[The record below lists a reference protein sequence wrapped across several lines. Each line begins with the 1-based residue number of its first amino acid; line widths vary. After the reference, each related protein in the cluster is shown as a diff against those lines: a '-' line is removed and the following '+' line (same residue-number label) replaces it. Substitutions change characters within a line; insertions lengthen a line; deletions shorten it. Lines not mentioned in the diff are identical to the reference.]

1 MGVSKEKIMSQPTD
15 EQQKELQEQ
24 SVAEEQSTEQP
35 TTEPQMSQDKPSTEN
50 QHPLPISQRSK
61 WLMSLFT
68 SLIAIAAVGI
78 AAWLGVSIGRSSER
92 AYFEDL
98 MERQACNDGTTNIDM
113 EEYARELAALEQYM
127 AGEDKMLQTIAA
139 VRNYYV
145 DPVKIDTIYEKAIPA
160 LLAELDPHSEYLPAS
175 MFSSVNESLEGEFD
189 GIGIVFN
196 ASTDTI
202 TVLSVI
208 PQGPSAKAGVRP
220 GDRIVKID
228 GRNVAGQKIPQDSMV
243 RLMRGPR
250 GSHVKLSVKR
260 ASLDHLVEMN
270 VTRDAIELHS
280 IETSFMLDDKAKI
293 GYVRLSQ
300 FARTS
305 HDEMRKALTELKS
318 EGMRGVIIDLRGNGG
333 GFLDQAILIANEFL
347 PADRLIVYTEDR
359 FNQQI
364 KEYSRGNGSF
374 TDIEL
379 AILVDETSASS
390 SEILAGAIQDNDRG
404 VIIGRRTF
412 GKGLVQSQIPFTD
425 GSAIRL
431 TVARY
436 YTPSGRSI
444 QRPYTN
450 GDELAYH
457 MDIIDRYNRNE
468 LFSADSI
475 HFDESQKFKTRGG
488 RTVYGGGGIM
498 PDIFTPLDTMGMS
511 DYYNRVWNTNVLYRY
526 TMEYTDR
533 HRSEMDNITTLKA
546 LDSLLASSD
555 LVADFVAYA
564 ERNGVE
570 TDEEGLR
577 ISRDVIEA
585 QLRAYIGRNAMDDE
599 AGFYY
604 NIYAIDNTLQRAVKE
619 LRKSINKR

>member
-1 MGVSKEKIMSQPTD
+1 MSENRVKRVLSLLWSAVLVSV
-15 EQQKELQEQ
+15 
-24 SVAEEQSTEQP
+24 VAG
-35 TTEPQMSQDKPSTEN
+35 
-50 QHPLPISQRSK
+50 
-61 WLMSLFT
+61 
-68 SLIAIAAVGI
+68 AIWFGI
-78 AAWLGVSIGRSSER
+78 GLGRSSER
-92 AYFEDL
+92 ARIQEL
-98 MERQACNDGTTNIDM
+98 MTENDGTTNVDM
-113 EEYARELAALEQYM
+113 AEYAREMAAMEQYL
-127 AGEDKMLQTIAA
+127 AGDDKLLQTIAF

-145 DPVKIDTIYEKAIPA
+145 DPIQLDTIYEKAIPA
-160 LLAELDPHSEYLPAS
+160 LLSELDPHSEYIPAK
-175 MFSSVNESLEGEFD
+175 MFSEVNESLEGEFD

-208 PQGPSAKAGVRP
+208 PKGPSSEAGVRP

-228 GRNVAGQKIPQDSMV
+228 GRVVAGQKIPQDSMV
-243 RLMRGPR
+243 RLMRGKR
-250 GSHVKLSVKR
+250 GTRVMLGVKR
-260 ASLDHLVEMN
+260 AALDELVDIE
-270 VTRDAIELHS
+270 VTRAPIEIHS
-280 IETSFMLDDKAKI
+280 IETSFMLDSEAKI
-293 GYVRLSQ
+293 GFVRLSQ

-305 HDEMRKALTELKS
+305 YSEMRNAIMKLRE
-318 EGMRGVIIDLRGNGG
+318 EGLRGIIIDLRGNGG

-347 PADRLIVYTEDR
+347 PENSLIVYTEDR
-359 FNQQI
+359 FGEQV
-364 KEYSRGNGSF
+364 KEYSRGNGGS
-374 TDIEL
+374 TDLEI

-450 GDELAYH
+450 GDEMAYH

-468 LFSADSI
+468 FFSADSI
-475 HFDESQKFKTRGG
+475 HFDESQKFKTKGG

-498 PDIFTPLDTMGMS
+498 PDVFIPLDTVGMS
-511 DYYNRVWNTNVLYRY
+511 DYYRKVWNTNVLYRY
-526 TMEYTDR
+526 TMEFTDR
-533 HRSEMDNITTLKA
+533 HRTEMDAVSSLAELDTL
-546 LDSLLASSD
+546 LSRGD
-555 LVADFVAYA
+555 LVENFVAYA

-570 TDEEGLR
+570 RDDVGLAM
-577 ISRDVIEA
+577 SRDIIEA
-585 QLRAYIGRNAMDDE
+585 QLRAYIGRNALHDD

-604 NIYAIDNTLQRAVKE
+604 NIYPIDKTMQRAVKE
-619 LRKSINKR
+619 LRTKLNKSKKKR

>member
-1 MGVSKEKIMSQPTD
+1 MLWSAVLVSV
-15 EQQKELQEQ
+15 
-24 SVAEEQSTEQP
+24 VAG
-35 TTEPQMSQDKPSTEN
+35 
-50 QHPLPISQRSK
+50 
-61 WLMSLFT
+61 
-68 SLIAIAAVGI
+68 AIWFGI
-78 AAWLGVSIGRSSER
+78 GLGRSSER
-92 AYFEDL
+92 ARIQEL
-98 MERQACNDGTTNIDM
+98 MAENDGTTNVDM
-113 EEYARELAALEQYM
+113 AEYAREMAAMEHYLA
-127 AGEDKMLQTIAA
+127 GDDKLLQTIAF

-145 DPVKIDTIYEKAIPA
+145 DPIQLDTIYEKAIPA
-160 LLAELDPHSEYLPAS
+160 LLSELDPHSEYIPAK
-175 MFSSVNESLEGEFD
+175 MFSEVNESLEGEFD

-208 PQGPSAKAGVRP
+208 PKGPSSEVGVRP

-228 GRNVAGQKIPQDSMV
+228 GRVVAGQKIPQDSMV
-243 RLMRGPR
+243 RLMRGKR
-250 GSHVKLSVKR
+250 GTRVMLGVKR
-260 ASLDHLVEMN
+260 AALDELVSIE
-270 VTRDAIELHS
+270 VTRAPIEIHS
-280 IETSFMLDDKAKI
+280 IETSFMLDSEAKI
-293 GYVRLSQ
+293 GFVRLSQ

-305 HDEMRKALTELKS
+305 YSEMRNAIMKLRE
-318 EGMRGVIIDLRGNGG
+318 EGLRGIIIDLRGNGG

-347 PADRLIVYTEDR
+347 PENSLIVYTEDR
-359 FNQQI
+359 FGEQI
-364 KEYSRGNGSF
+364 KEYSRGNGGS
-374 TDIEL
+374 TDLEV

-450 GDELAYH
+450 GDEMAYH

-468 LFSADSI
+468 FFSADSI
-475 HFDESQKFKTRGG
+475 HFDESQKFKTKGG

-498 PDIFTPLDTMGMS
+498 PDVFMPLDTVGMS
-511 DYYNRVWNTNVLYRY
+511 DYYRKVWNTNVLYRY
-526 TMEYTDR
+526 TMEFTDR
-533 HRSEMDNITTLKA
+533 HRAEMDAVSSLAELDTL
-546 LDSLLASSD
+546 LSRGDI
-555 LVADFVAYA
+555 VENFVAYA

-570 TDEEGLR
+570 RDDVGLAM
-577 ISRDVIEA
+577 SRDIIEA
-585 QLRAYIGRNAMDDE
+585 QLRAYIGRNALHDD

-604 NIYAIDNTLQRAVKE
+604 NIYPIDKTMQRAVKE
-619 LRKSINKR
+619 LRTKLNKSKKKR